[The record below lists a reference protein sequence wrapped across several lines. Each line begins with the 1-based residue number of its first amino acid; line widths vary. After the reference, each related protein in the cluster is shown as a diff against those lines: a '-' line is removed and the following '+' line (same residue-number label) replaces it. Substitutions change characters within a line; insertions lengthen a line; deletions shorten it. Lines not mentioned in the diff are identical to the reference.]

1 MHKQLVQESEHEA
14 LLLKMRDKQAT
25 YLDVANRVRD
35 VLLLDYSDNQA
46 KIRSIEEKQ
55 RLEAERLAQEKKSNN
70 GEEHA

>member
-55 RLEAERLAQEKKSNN
+55 RLEAERLAQEKKSTN